1 MRSDQIVKVVTAP
14 STGLR
19 QFSKHKIIGSKD
31 LMNSDTG
38 GVKKESGFISG
49 QSIMPKKG
57 PIKLMKSGKLL
68 GKNDE
73 TTDSIA
79 DQSDFF
85 S

>member
-19 QFSKHKIIGSKD
+19 QFSKHKIIGNKD

-49 QSIMPKKG
+49 QSIMPKRG

-73 TTDSIA
+73 TTDNIA